1 MSLSVGHAR
10 LVSSTTEGNTMSSF
24 EIHTADGNLVT
35 WTHKGYDHAQTLKR
49 ELNTFDS
56 RYRGVCLVI
65 KAVPSGL

>member
-1 MSLSVGHAR
+1 
-10 LVSSTTEGNTMSSF
+10 MSSF

-35 WTHKGYDHAQTLKR
+35 WTHKGYEHAQTLKR

-56 RYRGVCLVI
+56 RYRGVCLII